1 MQADTCRPS
10 VFSADPSP
18 RESLE
23 TILRQ
28 VEVAKRVSDAAR
40 ARDDVIAAATIAG
53 STPTAPGSLP
63 QMGLIGATTSPNTA
77 QSTSE
82 AQRLVEFCDIIT
94 KAVGKIDKSL
104 RQTSRGKA
112 VLKAIAPKS
121 LDAAQGESDD
131 AATFDVRK
139 LSDDDLVQRYVAWA
153 KECNY
158 SQHDWER
165 KDTDGAA
172 GAASLA
178 SLGPSYKHVYDR
190 EARVI
195 TSSTARNTA
204 LMKEVRSGL
213 VPPASLCLY
222 SG

>member
-1 MQADTCRPS
+1 MRLVTRHAVPADTCRPS

-40 ARDDVIAAATIAG
+40 ARDDVIAAAAVAG

-63 QMGLIGATTSPNTA
+63 QMGLIGATTSPNAA

-121 LDAAQGESDD
+121 LDGVQGESAD
-131 AATFDVRK
+131 AATLDVRK
-139 LSDDDLVQRYVAWA
+139 LSDDDLIQRYVTWA

-165 KDTDGAA
+165 KDIDGAA
-172 GAASLA
+172 GMA

-204 LMKEVRSGL
+204 MMKEVGSGL
-213 VPPASLCLY
+213 VLPASL
-222 SG
+222 